1 VAKGQPSPKEIT
13 MNKKALIALATG
25 LLLAG
30 ATAASAAGTQSS
42 SSSTAAPKSS
52 ASSTMSRSASDM
64 LSLTGTQQKSAW
76 KDLGKS
82 SSQSA
87 PSGFRPMV
95 GAVVPSAI
103 KIEAVPSKAATDV
116 PQLKP
121 YDFAVVQGKLLIVN
135 PADKKIAEVITG

>member
-1 VAKGQPSPKEIT
+1 
-13 MNKKALIALATG
+13 MNKKTLIALATG

-42 SSSTAAPKSS
+42 SSSSSTAAPKSS
-52 ASSTMSRSASDM
+52 PSSTMSRSASDM

-82 SSQSA
+82 ASQSA
-87 PSGFRPMV
+87 PSGFQPMV
-95 GAVVPSAI
+95 GTVIPDTI

-116 PQLKP
+116 PRL
-121 YDFAVVQGKLLIVN
+121 
-135 PADKKIAEVITG
+135 

>member
-1 VAKGQPSPKEIT
+1 LS
-13 MNKKALIALATG
+13 ALVTG

-30 ATAASAAGTQSS
+30 ATAAFAAGTQSS

-52 ASSTMSRSASDM
+52 ASSTMSRSAGDM
-64 LSLTGTQQKSAW
+64 LSLTSTQQKSAW

-82 SSQSA
+82 ASQNA
-87 PSGFRPMV
+87 PSGFQPMV
-95 GAVVPSAI
+95 GEVVPNAI

-116 PQLKP
+116 PRLKP
-121 YDFAVVQGKLLIVN
+121 YDFAVVEGKLLIVN